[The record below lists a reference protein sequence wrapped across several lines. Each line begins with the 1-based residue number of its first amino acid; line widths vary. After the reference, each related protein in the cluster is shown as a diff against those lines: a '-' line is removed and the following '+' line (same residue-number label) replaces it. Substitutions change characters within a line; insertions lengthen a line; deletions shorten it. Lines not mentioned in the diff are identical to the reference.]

1 MLHVSFSKLKYARF
15 FLNNIM
21 SESMGN
27 NAINPFEVALK
38 QLEEAAKLVG
48 IDRGTHDV
56 LAQPKRVLT
65 VSLPTR
71 MDSGE
76 IRVFTGFRSQHNDA
90 RGPFKGGIRYHPQV
104 SLDEVKALSMWM
116 TWKCA
121 IADIPYGGG
130 KGGIICNPK
139 QMSIVELERMT
150 RRYAYAIADIIGPR
164 TDIPAPDV
172 YTGGKE
178 MSWIMD
184 TYSALKGNFVQPEVI
199 TGKPIAIGGSLGRN
213 EATGRGLAYTVR
225 EAAKKMEIDMKQAT
239 FVVQGFGNAGQFSS
253 KLVEEQGAKM
263 IAASDSQGA
272 IINTNGISVDELMK
286 FKRETGSIVGFEDA
300 KSITNDA
307 LLETECT
314 ILIPAALENQ
324 ITKNNADK
332 IKTQIIAEAAN
343 GPTTPEADEILFKK
357 DILVIPD
364 VLANGGG
371 VTVSYF
377 EWLQNL
383 RRDYWTEEE
392 VNKRLDINITKS
404 FYDVYDTHTK
414 YKIDMRK
421 AATLLAVKRVVE
433 AINIRGLWP

>member
-1 MLHVSFSKLKYARF
+1 
-15 FLNNIM
+15 
-21 SESMGN
+21 
-27 NAINPFEVALK
+27 
-38 QLEEAAKLVG
+38 
-48 IDRGTHDV
+48 
-56 LAQPKRVLT
+56 
-65 VSLPTR
+65 
-71 MDSGE
+71 
-76 IRVFTGFRSQHNDA
+76 
-90 RGPFKGGIRYHPQV
+90 
-104 SLDEVKALSMWM
+104 MWM

-121 IADIPYGGG
+121 IANIPYGGG

-139 QMSIVELERMT
+139 QMSENELERMT
-150 RRYAYAIADIIGPR
+150 RRFAYLIADVIGPYR
-164 TDIPAPDV
+164 DIPAPDV

-178 MSWIMD
+178 MAWIMD
-184 TYSALKGNFVQPEVI
+184 TYSALKGNYVQPEVI
-199 TGKPIAIGGSLGRN
+199 TGKAIAIGGSLGRT
-213 EATGRGLAYTVR
+213 EATGRGLAFTVR
-225 EAAKKMEIDMKQAT
+225 EAAKKRGIDMKQAT

-263 IAASDSQGA
+263 IAASDSQGS
-272 IINTNGISVDELMK
+272 IIKTDGISVDALMK

-300 KSITNDA
+300 KSITNDE

-404 FYDVYDTHTK
+404 FYDVYDSHTK

>member
-1 MLHVSFSKLKYARF
+1 MTSSN
-15 FLNNIM
+15 LN
-21 SESMGN
+21 EK
-27 NAINPFEVALK
+27 INPFEVALT
-38 QLEEAAKLVG
+38 QLEEASNILNLDKGMLQ
-48 IDRGTHDV
+48 I
-56 LAQPKRVLT
+56 LSNPKRILT
-65 VSLPTR
+65 VSIPTK
-71 MDSGE
+71 MDDGS

-90 RGPFKGGIRYHPQV
+90 RGPCKGGIRYHPDV
-104 SLDEVKALSMWM
+104 TIEEVKALSMWM

-121 IADIPYGGG
+121 IANIPYGGG

-139 QMSIVELERMT
+139 QMSENELERMT
-150 RRYAYAIADIIGPR
+150 RRFAYLISDIIGPYK
-164 TDIPAPDV
+164 DIPAPDV

-178 MSWIMD
+178 MAWIMD
-184 TYSALKGNFVQPEVI
+184 TYSTLKGNYVQPEVI

-225 EAAKKMEIDMKQAT
+225 EAAKKINIDMKQAT
-239 FVVQGFGNAGQFSS
+239 IVVQGFGNAGQFAS

-272 IINTNGISVDELMK
+272 IINKDGIDADALMK
-286 FKRETGSIVGFEDA
+286 FKKETGTVAGFENA
-300 KSITNDA
+300 KSISNDE

-332 IKTQIIAEAAN
+332 IKTKIIAEAAN

-383 RRDYWTEEE
+383 RREYWTEEE
-392 VNKRLDINITKS
+392 VNNRLDTNITKS
-404 FYDVYDTHTK
+404 FFDVYDTHEK
-414 YKIDMRK
+414 YNVDMRK
-421 AATLLAVKRVVE
+421 AATLLAINRVVD

>member
-1 MLHVSFSKLKYARF
+1 
-15 FLNNIM
+15 M
-21 SESMGN
+21 SSSNLSEK
-27 NAINPFEVALK
+27 INPFEVALT
-38 QLEEAAKLVG
+38 QLEEASKILNLEKG
-48 IDRGTHDV
+48 MLEI
-56 LAQPKRVLT
+56 LSNPKRILT
-65 VSLPTR
+65 VSIPTR
-71 MDSGE
+71 MDDGS
-76 IRVFTGFRSQHNDA
+76 IKVFTGYRSQHNDA
-90 RGPFKGGIRYHPQV
+90 RGPHKGGIRYHPDV
-104 SLDEVKALSMWM
+104 TLDEVKALSMWM

-121 IADIPYGGG
+121 IANIPYGGG

-139 QMSIVELERMT
+139 QMSENELERMT
-150 RRYAYAIADIIGPR
+150 RRFAYLIADIIGPYR
-164 TDIPAPDV
+164 DIPAPDV

-178 MSWIMD
+178 MAWIMD
-184 TYSALKGNFVQPEVI
+184 TYSALKGNYVQPEVI

-263 IAASDSQGA
+263 IAASDSQGS
-272 IINTNGISVDELMK
+272 IIKTDGISVDELMK

-300 KSITNDA
+300 KSITNDE

-414 YKIDMRK
+414 YKVDMRK

>member
-1 MLHVSFSKLKYARF
+1 MTSSN
-15 FLNNIM
+15 LN
-21 SESMGN
+21 EK
-27 NAINPFEVALK
+27 INPFEVALT
-38 QLEEAAKLVG
+38 QLEEASNILNLDKGMLQ
-48 IDRGTHDV
+48 I
-56 LAQPKRVLT
+56 LSNPKRILT
-65 VSLPTR
+65 VSIPTK
-71 MDSGE
+71 MDDGS

-90 RGPFKGGIRYHPQV
+90 RGPCKGGIRYHPDV
-104 SLDEVKALSMWM
+104 TVEEVKALSMWM

-121 IADIPYGGG
+121 IANIPYGGG

-139 QMSIVELERMT
+139 QMSENELERMT
-150 RRYAYAIADIIGPR
+150 RRFAYLISDIIGPYK
-164 TDIPAPDV
+164 DIPAPDV

-178 MSWIMD
+178 MAWIMD
-184 TYSALKGNFVQPEVI
+184 TYSTLKGNYVQPEVI

-225 EAAKKMEIDMKQAT
+225 EAAKKINIDMKQAT
-239 FVVQGFGNAGQFSS
+239 IVVQGFGNAGQFAS

-272 IINTNGISVDELMK
+272 IINKDGIDADALMK
-286 FKRETGSIVGFEDA
+286 FKKETGTVAGFENA
-300 KSITNDA
+300 KSISNEE

-332 IKTQIIAEAAN
+332 IKTKIIAEAAN

-383 RRDYWTEEE
+383 RREYWTEEE
-392 VNKRLDINITKS
+392 VNNRLDINITKS
-404 FYDVYDTHTK
+404 FFDVYDTHEK
-414 YKIDMRK
+414 YNVDMRK
-421 AATLLAVKRVVE
+421 AATLLAINRVVD

>member
-1 MLHVSFSKLKYARF
+1 MSSSN
-15 FLNNIM
+15 LN
-21 SESMGN
+21 EK
-27 NAINPFEVALK
+27 INPFEVALK
-38 QLEEAAKLVG
+38 QLEEASKILNLEKG
-48 IDRGTHDV
+48 MLEI
-56 LAQPKRVLT
+56 LSNPKRILT
-65 VSLPTR
+65 VSIPTR
-71 MDSGE
+71 MDDGS
-76 IRVFTGFRSQHNDA
+76 IKVFTGYRSQHNDA
-90 RGPFKGGIRYHPQV
+90 RGPHKGGIRYHPDV
-104 SLDEVKALSMWM
+104 TLDEVKALSMWM

-121 IADIPYGGG
+121 IANIPYGGG

-139 QMSIVELERMT
+139 QMSENELERMT
-150 RRYAYAIADIIGPR
+150 RRFAYLIADIIGPYR
-164 TDIPAPDV
+164 DIPAPDV

-178 MSWIMD
+178 MAWIMD
-184 TYSALKGNFVQPEVI
+184 TYSALKGNYVQPEVI

-213 EATGRGLAYTVR
+213 EATGRGLAYIVR

-272 IINTNGISVDELMK
+272 IIKTDGISVDALME
-286 FKRETGSIVGFEDA
+286 FKRETGSIVGFGDA
-300 KSITNDA
+300 KSITNDE
-307 LLETECT
+307 LLKTECT

-343 GPTTPEADEILFKK
+343 GPTTPEADDILFKK

-414 YKIDMRK
+414 YKVDMRK

>member
-1 MLHVSFSKLKYARF
+1 MSSSN
-15 FLNNIM
+15 LN
-21 SESMGN
+21 EK
-27 NAINPFEVALK
+27 INPFEVALK
-38 QLEEAAKLVG
+38 QLEEASKILNLEKG
-48 IDRGTHDV
+48 MLEI
-56 LAQPKRVLT
+56 LSNPKRILT
-65 VSLPTR
+65 VSIPTR
-71 MDSGE
+71 MDDGS
-76 IRVFTGFRSQHNDA
+76 IKVFTGYRSQHNDA
-90 RGPFKGGIRYHPQV
+90 RGPHKGGIRYHPDV
-104 SLDEVKALSMWM
+104 TLDEVKALSMWM

-121 IADIPYGGG
+121 IANIPYGGG

-139 QMSIVELERMT
+139 QMSENELERMT
-150 RRYAYAIADIIGPR
+150 RRFAYLIADVIGPYR
-164 TDIPAPDV
+164 DIPAPDV

-178 MSWIMD
+178 MAWIMD
-184 TYSALKGNFVQPEVI
+184 TYSALKGNYVQPEVI

-225 EAAKKMEIDMKQAT
+225 EAAKKMEIDVKQAT

-263 IAASDSQGA
+263 IAASDSQGS
-272 IINTNGISVDELMK
+272 IIKTDGISVDALMK

-300 KSITNDA
+300 KSITNDE

-404 FYDVYDTHTK
+404 FYDVYDIHTK
-414 YKIDMRK
+414 YKVDMRK

>member
-1 MLHVSFSKLKYARF
+1 MSSSN
-15 FLNNIM
+15 LN
-21 SESMGN
+21 EK
-27 NAINPFEVALK
+27 INPFEVALK
-38 QLEEAAKLVG
+38 QLEEASKILNLEKG
-48 IDRGTHDV
+48 MFEI
-56 LAQPKRVLT
+56 LSNPKRILT
-65 VSLPTR
+65 VSIPTR
-71 MDSGE
+71 MDDGS
-76 IRVFTGFRSQHNDA
+76 IKVFTGYRSQHNDA
-90 RGPFKGGIRYHPQV
+90 RGPHKGGIRYHPDV
-104 SLDEVKALSMWM
+104 TLDEVKALSMWM

-121 IADIPYGGG
+121 IANIPYGGG

-139 QMSIVELERMT
+139 QMSENELERMT
-150 RRYAYAIADIIGPR
+150 RRFAYLIADIIGPYR
-164 TDIPAPDV
+164 DIPAPDV

-178 MSWIMD
+178 MAWIMD
-184 TYSALKGNFVQPEVI
+184 TYSALKGNYVQPEVI

-272 IINTNGISVDELMK
+272 IIKTDGISVDALME
-286 FKRETGSIVGFEDA
+286 FKRETGSIVGFGDA
-300 KSITNDA
+300 KSITNDE

-343 GPTTPEADEILFKK
+343 GPTTPEADDILFKK

-392 VNKRLDINITKS
+392 VNKRLDI
-404 FYDVYDTHTK
+404 
-414 YKIDMRK
+414 
-421 AATLLAVKRVVE
+421 
-433 AINIRGLWP
+433 

>member
-1 MLHVSFSKLKYARF
+1 MSSSN
-15 FLNNIM
+15 LN
-21 SESMGN
+21 EK
-27 NAINPFEVALK
+27 INPFEVALK
-38 QLEEAAKLVG
+38 QLEEASKILNLEKG
-48 IDRGTHDV
+48 MLEI
-56 LAQPKRVLT
+56 LSNPKRILT
-65 VSLPTR
+65 VSIPTR
-71 MDSGE
+71 MDDGS
-76 IRVFTGFRSQHNDA
+76 IKVFTGYRSQHNDA
-90 RGPFKGGIRYHPQV
+90 RGPHKGGIRYHPDV
-104 SLDEVKALSMWM
+104 TLDEVKALSMWM

-121 IADIPYGGG
+121 IANIPYGGG

-139 QMSIVELERMT
+139 QMSENELERMT
-150 RRYAYAIADIIGPR
+150 RRFAYLIADVIGPYR
-164 TDIPAPDV
+164 DIPAPDV

-178 MSWIMD
+178 MAWIMD
-184 TYSALKGNFVQPEVI
+184 TYSALKGNYLQPEVI

-263 IAASDSQGA
+263 IAASDSQGS
-272 IINTNGISVDELMK
+272 IIKTEGISVDALMK

-300 KSITNDA
+300 KSITNDE

-414 YKIDMRK
+414 YKVDMRK

>member
-1 MLHVSFSKLKYARF
+1 MTSSN
-15 FLNNIM
+15 LN
-21 SESMGN
+21 EK
-27 NAINPFEVALK
+27 INPFEVALT
-38 QLEEAAKLVG
+38 QLKEASNILNLDKGMLQ
-48 IDRGTHDV
+48 I
-56 LAQPKRVLT
+56 LSNPKRILT
-65 VSLPTR
+65 VSIPTK
-71 MDSGE
+71 MDDGS

-90 RGPFKGGIRYHPQV
+90 RGPCKGGIRYHPDV
-104 SLDEVKALSMWM
+104 TVEEVKALSMWM

-121 IADIPYGGG
+121 IANIPYGGG

-139 QMSIVELERMT
+139 QMSENELERMT
-150 RRYAYAIADIIGPR
+150 RRFAYLISDIIGPYK
-164 TDIPAPDV
+164 DIPAPDV

-178 MSWIMD
+178 MAWIMD
-184 TYSALKGNFVQPEVI
+184 TYSTLKGNYVQPEVI

-225 EAAKKMEIDMKQAT
+225 EAAKKINIDMKQAT
-239 FVVQGFGNAGQFSS
+239 IVVQGFGNAGQFAS
-253 KLVEEQGAKM
+253 KLVEDQGAKM

-272 IINTNGISVDELMK
+272 IINKDGIDADALMK
-286 FKRETGSIVGFEDA
+286 FKKETGTVAEFENA
-300 KSITNDA
+300 KSISNEE

-324 ITKNNADK
+324 ITKNNVDK
-332 IKTQIIAEAAN
+332 IKTKIIAEAAN

-383 RRDYWTEEE
+383 RREYWTEEE
-392 VNKRLDINITKS
+392 VNNRLDINITKS
-404 FYDVYDTHTK
+404 FFDVYDTHEK
-414 YKIDMRK
+414 YNVDMRK
-421 AATLLAVKRVVE
+421 AATLLAINRVVD